1 MALLHILGNLPPMR
15 GEICLQI
22 LDQMVAKKHFIFST
36 DIYHPGSIH
45 APQERLRRGSSH
57 RISLVGPVT
66 RKPYDF
72 KIFLANDDNKKQSS
86 FQASTNRDASA
97 QRGGEGLST
106 RRFERRGVLTLDS

>member
-22 LDQMVAKKHFIFST
+22 LDQMVAKKHLIFST

-45 APQERLRRGSSH
+45 APQERLA
-57 RISLVGPVT
+57 GPVT

-86 FQASTNRDASA
+86 FQASTNRDGSA
-97 QRGGEGLST
+97 HRGGEGLST
-106 RRFERRGVLTLDS
+106 RRFEWRGVLTLDS